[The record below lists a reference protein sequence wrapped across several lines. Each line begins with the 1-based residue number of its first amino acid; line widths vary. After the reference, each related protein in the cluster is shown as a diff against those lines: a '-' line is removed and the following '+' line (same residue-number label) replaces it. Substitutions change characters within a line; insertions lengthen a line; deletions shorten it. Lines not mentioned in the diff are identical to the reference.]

1 MPFEHPGGKL
11 RELGAESLTDQEIL
25 SILISS
31 GTNGFSA
38 EDIANDLIKKYG
50 SIAGMAGEPL
60 ENFLRI
66 KGLGDVKITRIAAAF
81 ELARRAAFYFDRDPQ
96 ISLPIDSF
104 LPSR

>member
-38 EDIANDLIKKYG
+38 EDIANDLIKKFG
-50 SIAGMAGEPL
+50 SIAGMAEPL

-81 ELARRAAFYFDRDPQ
+81 ELARRAAFYFDRNPQ
-96 ISLPIDSF
+96 IKLPLDSL

>member
-1 MPFEHPGGKL
+1 MAFEHPGGKL

-25 SILISS
+25 AILISS

-38 EDIANDLIKKYG
+38 EQIANELVEKFG

-60 ENFLRI
+60 EKFLCV

-81 ELARRAAFYFDRDPQ
+81 ELARRAAFYFDRNPQ
-96 ISLPIDSF
+96 MAFKL
-104 LPSR
+104 